1 MWAMSY
7 PLTLTNSVS
16 GWIIML
22 DKLFKKV
29 NKNKDEAKEQP
40 KAENKQSSQE
50 DMLDETGTFMLDINQ
65 LKETEDLEDLLND
78 V

>member
-1 MWAMSY
+1 
-7 PLTLTNSVS
+7 
-16 GWIIML
+16 ML

-29 NKNKDEAKEQP
+29 GQNKDQAKVQP
-40 KAENKQSSQE
+40 KAEEKQSSSQE

-65 LKETEDLEDLLND
+65 LKETEDLDDLLND

>member
-1 MWAMSY
+1 
-7 PLTLTNSVS
+7 
-16 GWIIML
+16 ML

-29 NKNKDEAKEQP
+29 GQNKDQAKAQP
-40 KAENKQSSQE
+40 KAEEKQSSSQE

-65 LKETEDLEDLLND
+65 LKETEDLDDLLND

>member
-1 MWAMSY
+1 
-7 PLTLTNSVS
+7 
-16 GWIIML
+16 ML

-29 NKNKDEAKEQP
+29 APKKEEAKEQP
-40 KAENKQSSQE
+40 KTEEKQSSGE

-65 LKETEDLEDLLND
+65 LKETEDLDDLLND